1 MQLPKAKVGKIEH
14 LSDGQ
19 VTRMYSRRD
28 GRVVGYTICCD
39 CGLTH
44 LEELVPRKGYIRL
57 RVWRDDRLT
66 KRHRGNRRVVGR
78 RGRVR

>member
-1 MQLPKAKVGKIEH
+1 MELPKAKVGKIEQ

-19 VTRMYSRRD
+19 VSRMWKRKD
-28 GRVVGYTICCD
+28 GRVVTYTICCD

-44 LEELVPRKGYIRL
+44 LEELVDRGRYFRL

-66 KRHRGNRRVVGR
+66 KRHRGRRRVVGKK
-78 RGRVR
+78 